1 MSQIP
6 FPNGKSFNKS
16 SQGKSLQLGLGLMGT
31 IGAVLGIVLVGL
43 FLLGQTIQPGN
54 VGVKIRTLGPQ
65 AGVDTM
71 PLRSGWHI
79 NLPGERIVEFPVIQR
94 TYTYTRE
101 ADERGAENEE
111 VTFSDNNAL
120 PMTADVQLVMRIDPE
135 KAPALYT
142 RYRLTFDQ
150 LFEGPIRNDVRS
162 AIAAETELV
171 SVEFLYRGGRQAVI
185 QKALQRVRAKW
196 EAQGVNVSQ
205 LDWIGTIRYP
215 QVILDS
221 IQMKTKADAD
231 ASAAQ
236 AQVAVSKAQADAKI
250 EEARGQAEANRL
262 IANSIAASPGVVQ
275 LRAIEKWD
283 GKLPQVTGS
292 ATPFIDLKTAK

>member
-1 MSQIP
+1 MSPLQSIP
-6 FPNGKSFNKS
+6 MPSG
-16 SQGKSLQLGLGLMGT
+16 LRRLGLYGTVGVAVVLLLGGL
-31 IGAVLGIVLVGL
+31 VSC
-43 FLLGQTIQPGN
+43 GQTIQPGN
-54 VGVKIRTLGPQ
+54 VGVKIRTLGPN
-65 AGVDTM
+65 AGVDKS
-71 PLRSGWHI
+71 PLSSGWHFNMI
-79 NLPGERIVEFPVIQR
+79 GERIIEFPVIQR

-111 VTFSDNNAL
+111 IMFSDNNAL
-120 PMTADVQLVMRIDPE
+120 PMTADVQLVMRIDPS

-150 LFEGPIRNDVRS
+150 IFEGPLRNDVRS

-171 SVEFLYRGGRQAVI
+171 SVEFLYKGGRQVVI
-185 QKALQRVRAKW
+185 QRALARVNRKW
-196 EAQGVNVSQ
+196 EAQGVNISQ

-221 IQMKTKADAD
+221 IQAKTKADAD

-236 AQVAVSKAQADAKI
+236 AQVAVAKAQADAKI

-262 IANSIAASPGVVQ
+262 LAQSIASSPEVVQ

-283 GKLPQVTGS
+283 GHLPTVTGG
-292 ATPFIDLKTAK
+292 ATPFINIDKK